1 MNHSN
6 HLKNET
12 SPYLLQH
19 AHNPVS
25 WYPWCDEAFERAM
38 KEDKPVFLSIGYS
51 TCHWCHVMAEETFEN
66 EKAAN
71 LLNTHFISI
80 KVDREERP
88 DIDNI
93 YMRACQLMTGSGGWP
108 MSVFLTPEKAPFFTG
123 TYFPRH
129 HFMELAQAIAKQ
141 WRSDREKLLDAAES
155 IGIAMEEVYEKRSS
169 DNNFVYND
177 ENADALEKMESTLLR
192 ESLSYFRQVFD
203 PVNGGFGSAPKFPSP
218 HNLML
223 LLAHSPHMAEKTL
236 LQMFKGGIFDH
247 IGGGFARYSTD
258 ERWLAPHFE
267 KMLYDNALLAIT
279 YTLAFAK
286 TGNSFYSYVAKCTL
300 SYLRR
305 EMLSD
310 DGGFYS
316 AQDADT
322 DGEEGKFYLFTP
334 EEIESVLG
342 KDAASD
348 FCRHFDTKKGG
359 NFEGKS
365 IPNLLLSEKDTDV
378 EHSSLIVERVCVG
391 DFQNSI
397 EKLYHYRQ
405 QRLSL
410 HRDEKQLTGWNCLA
424 AAAFAFAGR
433 IFEDESLISIADD
446 TLSFIE
452 SYLLENDVLHACY
465 AGGRKSGPAFLDDHA
480 FYALALIQMY
490 KAICSAFPSDGNSF
504 DDGSSR
510 HNAYLRRAI
519 AIAEKTIEN
528 FWDEEDYGFFFS
540 GKDNEKLI
548 MDVKECY
555 DGAILSGNSVMA
567 YVLTQLIDMIET
579 CNDDIMTSDRRADI
593 LSSFKET
600 LKMHRLFMNQQ
611 AGSHPAGHSFYLFSL
626 FPLKKITCEN
636 GMCSLTGEDVF

>member
-1 MNHSN
+1 MKHSN
-6 HLKNET
+6 HLNSET

-19 AHNPVS
+19 AHNPVN
-25 WYPWCDEAFERAM
+25 WYPWCDEAFQRAV

-66 EKAAN
+66 EKAAK
-71 LLNTHFISI
+71 LLNAHFISI

-108 MSVFLTPEKAPFFTG
+108 MSVFLTPEKSPFFAG

-141 WRSDREKLLDAAES
+141 WHSDKEKLLDAAENIS
-155 IGIAMEEVYEKRSS
+155 IAMEEVYEKRSS
-169 DNNFVYND
+169 GNPVYND
-177 ENADALEKMESTLLR
+177 ENADALEKMERTLLR
-192 ESLSYFRQVFD
+192 ESLAFFLQSFD
-203 PVNGGFGSAPKFPSP
+203 AVNGGFGRAPKFPSP
-218 HNLML
+218 HNSML

-247 IGGGFARYSTD
+247 IGGGFSRYSTD

-286 TGNSFYSYVAKCTL
+286 TGNSFYSYVAKRTL
-300 SYLRR
+300 SYLCR

-322 DGEEGKFYLFTP
+322 DGKEGKFYLFTSN
-334 EEIESVLG
+334 EIEDVLG

-348 FCRHFDTKKGG
+348 FCRRFDIRKGG

-378 EHSSLIVERVCVG
+378 EHSSLIVDRVCAE
-391 DFQNSI
+391 DIQNSI
-397 EKLYHYRQ
+397 EKLYYYRQ

-433 IFEDESLISIADD
+433 IFEDESLVSIADD
-446 TLSFIE
+446 TLAFIE
-452 SYLLENDVLHACY
+452 AHLLKNDVLHACY
-465 AGGRKSGPAFLDDHA
+465 AGGRKSGPAFLDDYA

-490 KAICSAFPSDGNSF
+490 KALCSACASDGNSF
-504 DDGSSR
+504 TDSASR
-510 HNAYLRRAI
+510 YNAYLRRAV
-519 AIAEKTIEN
+519 AITEKTIEN
-528 FWDEEDYGFFFS
+528 FWDERDYGFFFS

-555 DGAILSGNSVMA
+555 DGAIPSGNSVMA
-567 YVLTQLIDMIET
+567 YVLTQLIALME
-579 CNDDIMTSDRRADI
+579 NSSDDIEPTDRRADT

-600 LKMHRLFMNQQ
+600 LKRHRLFMNQQ

-626 FPLKKITCEN
+626 SPLKEITCEN